1 MASVAVVV
9 FTRDLRVDD
18 HPALARAVREAE
30 RVVPLFVFDDTI
42 LGSSYNRPNRTGF
55 LVESLV
61 DLDDA
66 LRALGGALVVRR
78 GEWVR
83 EVAAVVDEV
92 GADSVHVSDDV
103 SGYARA
109 RFGAP
114 RRRGARP
121 DRARAGD
128 HGGRTGRDH
137 AGLRPCRRGR
147 PLQGVHAVLP
157 PLVRGAP
164 SPRGARAGP
173 RHTARRHRRG
183 HHAAARRA
191 GRRRPLPGRRAGGRQ
206 RRARP
211 ARGVDRV
218 GAARLRRP
226 PRRPARRCHVAP
238 LAVPPL
244 RVPLTTGG
252 AARRR
257 APSGRGSRCVR
268 AAAVLA
274 RLLRAGPRR
283 PARRRVVGL
292 RRPRRPL
299 A

>member
-1 MASVAVVV
+1 M
-9 FTRDLRVDD
+9 
-18 HPALARAVREAE
+18 
-30 RVVPLFVFDDTI
+30 PLFVFDDAI

-109 RFGAP
+109 RS
-114 RRRGARP
+114 ARLADAVP
-121 DRARAGD
+121 VPIERRAGD

-173 RHTARRHRRG
+173 LSRCPTASTRAPCRSSTTWSTATAPRTSRRG
-183 HHAAARRA
+183 APTPGTPSSRRGSSRGCAAYADHHDDLPGDATSRLSPYLHFGCLSPLEALRAAGHHQGEGPDAFVRQLCWRDFYAQVLAARPDA
-191 GRRRPLPGRRAGGRQ
+191 AWSDY
-206 RRARP
+206 
-211 ARGVDRV
+211 VDR
-218 GAARLRRP
+218 GDRWRDDP
-226 PRRPARRCHVAP
+226 
-238 LAVPPL
+238 
-244 RVPLTTGG
+244 

-257 APSGRGSRCVR
+257 GRR
-268 AAAVLA
+268 AA
-274 RLLRAGPRR
+274 
-283 PARRRVVGL
+283 PATRSSTPACASSVRRV
-292 RRPRRPL
+292 
-299 A
+299 